1 MDSYYRVTIP
11 GHRVKELT
19 TVVNNELVRLTQR
32 YDLFPPESFLNRYS
46 REELS
51 ADQELAQLLAV
62 AAKFQNL
69 SDGAYTVQIAPL
81 TLLRKKAIAE
91 QIPPERD
98 QVTTALDQLNLGPNL
113 DLGSLLKGYGVDRV
127 YHLIQETGVRRGLV
141 DIGGTVRVIGT
152 PSIAR
157 REWRVAVRNPAGG
170 KPLGYFKLLPG
181 QAIAT
186 SGDYERGFDYNGQRY
201 HHLIDPRTGYP
212 ASGYRGVSVVASD
225 GLTADILSTLFFI
238 TGPEGVMA
246 IEEFVPCRALFV
258 DKNGKVTIYGSLS
271 VAWVEN

>member
-1 MDSYYRVTIP
+1 M
-11 GHRVKELT
+11 
-19 TVVNNELVRLTQR
+19 
-32 YDLFPPESFLNRYS
+32 
-46 REELS
+46 
-51 ADQELAQLLAV
+51 A
-62 AAKFQNL
+62 
-69 SDGAYTVQIAPL
+69 
-81 TLLRKKAIAE
+81 
-91 QIPPERD
+91 
-98 QVTTALDQLNLGPNL
+98 
-113 DLGSLLKGYGVDRV
+113 
-127 YHLIQETGVRRGLV
+127 
-141 DIGGTVRVIGT
+141 
-152 PSIAR
+152 
-157 REWRVAVRNPAGG
+157 
-170 KPLGYFKLLPG
+170 GYFKLLPG